1 MVTIL
6 GVLIS
11 KIKLLKSNI
20 TVLGQKV
27 TIYASKSNKNK
38 ETLYIIKKIV
48 VKKLIL
54 ESNNNKTP
62 KIVTLENELK

>member
-54 ESNNNKTP
+54 ESDNNKTP
-62 KIVTLENELK
+62 KIVTLQNEFK